1 MERGEDGG
9 YGRNRRGEDPDSYIL
24 YILYSILFSFSIL
37 PLSRLCPSF
46 ISFSILKFDWSCATG
61 QAAGDGEGRLLQGE
75 QRLLL
80 ACGALM
86 LCATRNDKF
95 ERRELKR
102 TSIIMGKEK
111 TEKTSL

>member
-61 QAAGDGEGRLLQGE
+61 QAAGDGEGRLLHGE

-80 ACGALM
+80 ACGAHSDYYEVGG
-86 LCATRNDKF
+86 CF
-95 ERRELKR
+95 KR
-102 TSIIMGKEK
+102 GCVTVLDLLPCV
-111 TEKTSL
+111 TLYALY